1 MNVKLQILS
10 MKVAPSKALL
20 PKELSFQDVETE
32 KTSHE
37 CQEKHSLLIV
47 VRKIIL
53 WDQEGGN
60 TVCFFLHFFKISCE
74 DINKVEG
81 WLGWHQGFMQNK
93 ETILHKKKEKEKRLY
108 LSTMFRENLEKEGL
122 WEKIKNINWDL
133 LRYLLPELQYNYQS
147 SLIIANHY

>member
-1 MNVKLQILS
+1 MGLGRGEYCL
-10 MKVAPSKALL
+10 
-20 PKELSFQDVETE
+20 
-32 KTSHE
+32 
-37 CQEKHSLLIV
+37 
-47 VRKIIL
+47 
-53 WDQEGGN
+53 
-60 TVCFFLHFFKISCE
+60 FFLNFLKISCE

-147 SLIIANHY
+147 PLIIANHY